1 MLKTKLETNTLSTY
15 KSLDWEVAT
24 GSIYSEIMINNFL
37 DNHDILIEFKFFV
50 IFLEVK
56 NTEQQLLIF
65 RI

>member
-15 KSLDWEVAT
+15 NSLDWEVAT
-24 GSIYSEIMINNFL
+24 GSIYAEIMINNFL